1 MNYKTIA
8 NIETINILLT
18 VLQLALPLITNS
30 DLNQE
35 IQTMITTAKNFSNFP
50 STRPET
56 FHNTLT
62 QPFTPSP
69 TNGLSLPTQLR
80 SLQSKIFFLNLSL
93 FYSVQNIIHSRGC
106 IHR

>member
-93 FYSVQNIIHSRGC
+93 FYSVQSIIHSRGC